1 MTIWFMTTN
10 RGKVEEARQY
20 FANYGIEVKQF
31 EFEATEPQAD
41 DLEIVALSKIE
52 QALPHLPNSNDML
65 LVEDAGLFV
74 DALDGFPG
82 VYSSY
87 VLNTLGV
94 HGILKLMDHLKSED
108 KMGLPNERALIK
120 WYMCKHYGE
129 QRYVIE

>member
-10 RGKVEEARQY
+10 RGKVEEARQH

-52 QALPHLPNSNDML
+52 QALPPFLIPMIL

-74 DALDGFPG
+74 DALDGFQEFTHP
-82 VYSSY
+82 
-87 VLNTLGV
+87 
-94 HGILKLMDHLKSED
+94 MF
-108 KMGLPNERALIK
+108 
-120 WYMCKHYGE
+120 
-129 QRYVIE
+129 